1 VATQQYDLRL
11 RRSRRRV
18 GYGVSVFVNAAG
30 LVVVHNIL
38 EWGFVPFLT
47 ADFERLVPWLS
58 LLFTAVIVAN
68 AAYWIIDEPILK
80 ATGQI
85 GLNLISVFV
94 TYQVYRVFPFDF
106 GAYLFDWGVVTR
118 VVLVLAVVGA
128 GIGVVTEAMRLASGG
143 RTRHEE
149 VVDVHGT

>member
-1 VATQQYDLRL
+1 MAIQQHDLRL
-11 RRSRRRV
+11 RRSGRRV
-18 GYGVSVFVNAAG
+18 GYGASVFINAAG
-30 LVVVHNIL
+30 LMVVHNIL

-58 LLFTAVIVAN
+58 LLFTAAIVAN
-68 AAYWIIDEPILK
+68 VAYWISDAPTVK
-80 ATGQI
+80 ATSQI

-94 TYQVYRVFPFDF
+94 TYRVYRVFPFDF
-106 GAYLFDWGVVTR
+106 AAYSFDWGAVTR

-128 GIGVVTEAMRLASGG
+128 GIGVVTEAIRLASGG
-143 RTRHEE
+143 HTRPEE